1 MRTIIDSGEK
11 IAESAALSV
20 ASVLKDKPG
29 AALGV
34 DFDPALKPFCAKLAA
49 LCAAGECSLENA
61 RIFSTAA
68 LAGPGRDSV
77 GALLR
82 DSLLG
87 PCGVKE
93 ENVFFPCACEDAGEE
108 EIGEYDAEIAKAGGL
123 DALVLGVGINGRIGF
138 NEPATPF
145 DSYTHRQKLTDP
157 TREELAP
164 ILAPAEVPEAGVTM
178 GIKTMMAARKILL
191 IACGE
196 EKAGIIHQMVY
207 GKTVTFVPASMLQLH
222 LDMTLYLDGPAASKL
237 G

>member
-1 MRTIIDSGEK
+1 MRIAIGSGEEVS
-11 IAESAALSV
+11 ESAALSV
-20 ASVLKDKPG
+20 ASVLRDKPD
-29 AALGV
+29 AVLGL

-61 RIFSTAA
+61 GIFSTAA
-68 LAGPGRDSV
+68 LTGPGRDSIRT
-77 GALLR
+77 LLR
-82 DSLLG
+82 NSLLG

-93 ENVFFPCACEDAGEE
+93 ENVFSPCACGDAGEE

-123 DALVLGVGINGRIGF
+123 DALVLGIGINGRIGF

-145 DSYTHRQKLTDP
+145 DSYTHGQKLTDA

-164 ILAPAEVPEAGVTM
+164 VLAPAEVPEAGVTM
-178 GIKTMMAARKILL
+178 GIKTMMAAKKILL